1 MRPVRYCRSQASKWA
16 RALVCVWG
24 GGDRSS
30 GPWDSPAPPPCWLEG
45 RSHGEAP
52 ASAWPRWT
60 PRLCTGPW
68 QVLPLRRRGRTGLWP
83 HRHHHRH
90 VSELLLPQVPADPLQ
105 PGSRPRAPRELK
117 RGNRRKRHSR
127 GSLAGS
133 RAARPTG
140 CTEEGLRAPRHVLA
154 PPPMLVANYTT
165 TTSASSENASGP
177 PQTHGTTFRPRIL
190 RFPGTLTLNVCVS
203 PNSHVGS

>member
-1 MRPVRYCRSQASKWA
+1 MRPVRYCRSLASKWA

-30 GPWDSPAPPPCWLEG
+30 GPWDSPAPPPCRLEG

-60 PRLCTGPW
+60 RHCAPAPR
-68 QVLPLRRRGRTGLWP
+68 QVLPLRCRGRTGLWP

-117 RGNRRKRHSR
+117 RGNRRKCHSR

-140 CTEEGLRAPRHVLA
+140 CTEEGLHAAPRCWWQITQLQHQLAVKMPLA
-154 PPPMLVANYTT
+154 PHKHTAQL
-165 TTSASSENASGP
+165 SASEFCG
-177 PQTHGTTFRPRIL
+177 FL
-190 RFPGTLTLNVCVS
+190 ELS
-203 PNSHVGS
+203 P